1 MTDDGTAV
9 SLSSVRKTLIQWNP
23 VSSNFLGK
31 RNLVR
36 DIGKF
41 EKKSS
46 VKLRRG
52 RRTFVHYNNVRQYFS
67 CIEQDNLLCRWE
79 WKNKN
84 PHLHVKKV
92 NASVRQICIPTIN
105 IISTLQTT
113 RMKVWKAVRQTA
125 IAIRFNLLQVHPSV
139 PSIYCNCCV
148 IYTFLQRFEGL
159 FLYFTQFLGSSHC
172 LNFDKFRDTVSF
184 ISGECNYKRTRAK
197 FSLKPGFHMIAATA
211 KLFLLKTSSSGNHPP
226 AIAATTIAEIELCL
240 SPRSPIDHIAAIT
253 SIVAIIWPVSYTHL
267 TLPTSDLV

>member
-9 SLSSVRKTLIQWNP
+9 SPSSVRKTLIQWNP
-23 VSSNFLGK
+23 VSSNSLGK

-67 CIEQDNLLCRWE
+67 CIEQDNPLCRWE
-79 WKNKN
+79 WKKN

-92 NASVRQICIPTIN
+92 NASVRQIYIPTIN

-113 RMKVWKAVRQTA
+113 RMKFEKLLGKRQLQSVLMFFKFIHLCLLYIVIAVLFILSCNVLRGYFHTLHNFLAAFTVWILINFV
-125 IAIRFNLLQVHPSV
+125 
-139 PSIYCNCCV
+139 
-148 IYTFLQRFEGL
+148 
-159 FLYFTQFLGSSHC
+159 TQFLVSQG
-172 LNFDKFRDTVSF
+172 NATVNVLELSF
-184 ISGECNYKRTRAK
+184 
-197 FSLKPGFHMIAATA
+197 L
-211 KLFLLKTSSSGNHPP
+211 
-226 AIAATTIAEIELCL
+226 
-240 SPRSPIDHIAAIT
+240 
-253 SIVAIIWPVSYTHL
+253 
-267 TLPTSDLV
+267 

>member
-9 SLSSVRKTLIQWNP
+9 SLSSVRKTLIQWNR

-31 RNLVR
+31 RKMAR

-67 CIEQDNLLCRWE
+67 CIEQDNPLCRWE
-79 WKNKN
+79 WKKK

-113 RMKVWKAVRQTA
+113 RMKIWKAVRQTA
-125 IAIRFNLLQVHPSV
+125 IAICFNLLQVHPSV
-139 PSIYCNCCV
+139 PSIYIVIAVLFILSCNV
-148 IYTFLQRFEGL
+148 LRGYFYTLHNFLAALTVWVLINFV
-159 FLYFTQFLGSSHC
+159 TQFLLSQG
-172 LNFDKFRDTVSF
+172 NATVNVL
-184 ISGECNYKRTRAK
+184 EL
-197 FSLKPGFHMIAATA
+197 SL
-211 KLFLLKTSSSGNHPP
+211 L
-226 AIAATTIAEIELCL
+226 
-240 SPRSPIDHIAAIT
+240 
-253 SIVAIIWPVSYTHL
+253 
-267 TLPTSDLV
+267 